1 MFSPRDL
8 IFVLCSRDLDVL
20 RAQRSMGFYYPQINE
35 VGKSDHMGNNRLGC
49 NLAISKA
56 DTEAVFNHRV
66 LHTNTATTLYVMI
79 FISHHPLGAK
89 FFLGRVL
96 RKGNVFT
103 MHPKKRILAG
113 DGACVCFGKMYSRA
127 SNICHTNND
136 HVLITT
142 SSFNQK
148 RTAKRKQQSDWKND
162 SVCDT

>member
-89 FFLGRVL
+89 LFLGRVL

-127 SNICHTNND
+127 SNSCHTNND